1 MWGRS
6 PAPPLCAETGAALAI
21 PAAVENSMGTC
32 PRRHWLTLRRRK
44 PSGGLNPGGAGSAGV
59 SDAQRWVQGDGRL
72 PTLLLASFLPP
83 IPPTPFPGGEGGDF
97 FHYFAGGF
105 APGTPALNRLQHL

>member
-1 MWGRS
+1 MHPRG
-6 PAPPLCAETGAALAI
+6 LTHAALVN
-21 PAAVENSMGTC
+21 PAGAEAQ
-32 PRRHWLTLRRRK
+32 R
-44 PSGGLNPGGAGSAGV
+44 GLNPGGAGSAGV
-59 SDAQRWVQGDGRL
+59 SDAQRWVQGGGRL
-72 PTLLLASFLPP
+72 PTLPLVSFLPP